1 MSKIVKLILSLV
13 RLYLV
18 GKVIYILY
26 VNYNNFDKLRTGEFL
41 WYCLFLLFDI
51 WLINVT
57 HQLKEFNEDED

>member
-18 GKVIYILY
+18 GKVIYMLY

>member
-1 MSKIVKLILSLV
+1 MGKIVKLILALV
-13 RLYLV
+13 RLYLI

>member
-18 GKVIYILY
+18 GKVIYMLY
-26 VNYNNFDKLRTGEFL
+26 VNYNNFDKLKTGEFL